1 LAEQCALLGAEEG
14 WIVLRA
20 FDQRGF
26 TIVELLVGITLLAVL
41 LGIGAPAMGTFLQNS
56 KLASVASSY
65 FNAIQTAR
73 AEAIRRNVLAEFVMT
88 NDPVS
93 TPDIANALTFTA
105 GGRNWVVRAASA
117 PGTFAS
123 AVDVKAATEGE
134 GSPGGAAIV
143 VTGSASAPAVFDG
156 RVPFNGFGGTADGAA
171 YRLDITNPTLG
182 TCAEFGGPVRCRRVT
197 VSAGGRI
204 LLCDPAAPSGDSR
217 AC

>member
-1 LAEQCALLGAEEG
+1 MLGAEKG
-14 WIVLRA
+14 WIVLKL

-56 KLASVASSY
+56 KLASVASGY
-65 FNAIQTAR
+65 FSGLQAAR

-93 TPDIANALTFTA
+93 TPDLANALTPAAA
-105 GGRNWVVRAASA
+105 GNNWVVRAASA

-123 AVDVKAATEGE
+123 AVEAKAGAEGE
-134 GSPGGAAIV
+134 GSAGSAAIV

-156 RVPFNGFGGTADGAA
+156 RVPFNGFGGTADGAS
-171 YRLDITNPTLG
+171 YRIDITNPTLG
-182 TCAEFGGPVRCRRVT
+182 ACAEFGGPARCRRVT
-197 VSAGGRI
+197 VSPGGRI
-204 LLCDPAAPSGDSR
+204 LLCDPAALPGDSR